1 LQVLFKV
8 FLTVMDRYLA
18 LRRFFLKFES
28 VKSRQ
33 FACLPERQL
42 FFLEKQQRDPQQKL
56 LRS

>member
-1 LQVLFKV
+1 
-8 FLTVMDRYLA
+8 MDRYLA
-18 LRRFFLKFES
+18 LRRFFLKFEL